1 MITRATSPNRDFQ
14 FGFKFVVRLGGFSGE
29 THISLAE
36 RAPHARERL
45 VARNRLN
52 EPLTDFVAAPP
63 GLGSPELINSV
74 DLGGIKAL
82 DEAVSQKGARLAGQR
97 QGLLSNLIDG
107 PWHKTRIVRFGRT
120 LKPSVFQGA

>member
-14 FGFKFVVRLGGFSGE
+14 FGFKFVVRLGGFAGE
-29 THISLAE
+29 THISPADG
-36 RAPHARERL
+36 APHSRERL
-45 VARNRLN
+45 IARDRPN

-74 DLGGIKAL
+74 GLGGIKAL
-82 DEAVSQKGARLAGQR
+82 DEAVSQKGARLARQR

-107 PWHKTRIVRFGRT
+107 PWHEARIVRFARR
-120 LKPSVFQGA
+120 LKTW